1 MTDMDETA
9 VEAVAFALWKNAAQ
23 RAAPNVAKYRTI
35 AAFRD
40 DVQDSDRAVWLQSAR
55 AAIAANPATARVAK
69 LEEAL
74 RWALPLAERAVD
86 DHRMERIRCGHSYIT
101 GTYKS
106 GMTWVGIHQSEVDQ
120 IEFAR
125 EVLAS

>member
-9 VEAVAFALWKNAAQ
+9 VEAVAWMYERPWPDAMPA
-23 RAAPNVAKYRTI
+23 REV
-35 AAFRD
+35 RD
-40 DVQDSDRAVWLQSAR
+40 QQWSTLAGRYAGWTETPLYAE
-55 AAIAANPATARVAK
+55 NPATARVAK

-86 DHRMERIRCGHSYIT
+86 DHRMERMRCGHNDIT
-101 GTYKS
+101 GTYKN
-106 GMTWVGIHQSEVDQ
+106 GVTWVGIHQSEVDQ

>member
-1 MTDMDETA
+1 MIDMDETA

-55 AAIAANPATARVAK
+55 AALAANPATARVAK

-74 RWALPLAERAVD
+74 RGLIGAIDATRYGDDTIWDDLDGFGSKPGPLD
-86 DHRMERIRCGHSYIT
+86 I
-101 GTYKS
+101 
-106 GMTWVGIHQSEVDQ
+106 
-120 IEFAR
+120 AR
-125 EVLAS
+125 QALASGDSA